1 MNKIY
6 IFLGGKKWIFSI
18 AALIAMIVALFSRVS
33 PMLFAEFTAGVVAVS
48 KIYFDAN
55 TKVKRDHQEFEAAK
69 MGCDMTGK
77 GDKNTTI
84 TVDTKREEVK

>member
-1 MNKIY
+1 VKKVY
-6 IFLGGKKWIFSI
+6 EWLGGKKWIFAFS
-18 AALIAMIVALFSRVS
+18 ALIAMIVALFCRVN
-33 PMLFAEFTAGVVAVS
+33 PLLFGEFTAGVVTIG
-48 KIYFDAN
+48 KFYFDAN

-69 MGCDMTGK
+69 IGCDMTGK